1 MVTLKLMRNIDQPNV
16 IHKNVVAI
24 QGYEGVVAELY
35 EDTDILNPSFK
46 LAWDDAI
53 LQANYIWCPQLQ
65 RFYFID
71 KYIAETGG
79 GMRLN
84 CHVDVLMTYSNYLF
98 RIPMTITRMCF
109 TDSDYAPAVLKS
121 PLKMGPT
128 YVRDALFPLK
138 SEKEIKTYQLTQ
150 SNGEPTDVF
159 NIDKATA
166 GSYNYI
172 LTVCGYAE

>member
-1 MVTLKLMRNIDQPNV
+1 MVTLALSRNIDQPDV
-16 IHKNVVAI
+16 IYKRLVDVP
-24 QGYEGVVAELY
+24 GYQAVIAELY
-35 EDTDILNPSFK
+35 EDTDILKPSFK

-53 LQANYIWCPQLQ
+53 LKANYIWCPELQ
-65 RFYFID
+65 RYYFID
-71 KYIAETGG
+71 NYVAETGG

-84 CHVDVLMTYSNYLF
+84 CHVDVLMTYSNYLVN
-98 RIPMTITRMCF
+98 IPMTITRMCY
-109 TDSDYAPAVLKS
+109 TDSQYAQEVLKT
-121 PLKMGPT
+121 PIKMGPT
-128 YVRDALFPLK
+128 YVPDALFPLK